1 MIKSLRLAVCAAMIA
16 LSPIAHAEVQHKFNG
31 IQLDNM
37 RYAYAFGEQY
47 DKQGKF
53 KQREKRYDNN
63 GLGYI
68 MAALVW
74 RESSAGIKEKGKQGH
89 EAYGM
94 FQNYLPTIRNRVNQ
108 LGWKMTDAQIIK
120 MMGKR
125 SNSAA
130 WAYIE
135 LSYWLDVY
143 KGDMRKAIASYNAGW
158 KVKAGDAYAS
168 DVLKKANYLKS
179 QQMLK
184 VVIE

>member
-1 MIKSLRLAVCAAMIA
+1 MIKGLRLAFCAALIA
-16 LSPIAHAEVQHKFNG
+16 FAPIAQAEEQHKFND

-37 RYAYAFGEQY
+37 QYAYSFGEQY
-47 DKQGKF
+47 DKHGKA
-53 KQREKRYDNN
+53 KAREKRYDNN

-74 RESSAGIKEKGKQGH
+74 RESSAGIKEKGKKGH

-94 FQNYLPTIRNRVNQ
+94 FQNYLPTIRSRVDK
-108 LGWKMTDAQIIK
+108 LGWKMTDRQIIK

-135 LSYWLDVY
+135 LSYWLDVH

-158 KVKAGDAYAS
+158 KFKAGDAYAS

-179 QQMLK
+179 HKMFK

>member
-1 MIKSLRLAVCAAMIA
+1 MIKSLRLAICAALIA
-16 LSPIAHAEVQHKFNG
+16 FTPIAHAEVQHKFNDT
-31 IQLDNM
+31 QLDNM
-37 RYAYAFGEQY
+37 RYAYSFGEQY

-53 KQREKRYDNN
+53 KKREKRYDNN

-74 RESSAGIKEKGKQGH
+74 QESSAGIKEKGKRGH

-94 FQNYLPTIRNRVNQ
+94 FQNYLPTIRERVKQ
-108 LGWKMTDAQIIK
+108 LGWNMTDQEIIR
-120 MMGKR
+120 MMKKR
-125 SNSAA
+125 NNSAA

-135 LSYWLDVY
+135 LSYWLKVHN
-143 KGDMRKAIASYNAGW
+143 GNMRKAIASYNAGW